1 MRKLLALLA
10 LVALCGCQALS
21 VDDLL
26 SQAERQIVSA
36 PDSALVTV
44 KSIKRFALINPKHRA
59 RYGVLYSAALDK
71 NYIDVAADSLIRFS
85 ATYYDTHGPESER
98 MRAYYYLGRV
108 YENAKDYQQA
118 LLYYLDA
125 AQHPDRVEDNYLKG
139 LLYSSL
145 GEMYERYYNY
155 EKAYKY
161 AEQSYNYYKEAK
173 LPKHQVYQLYKAGIY
188 CANLK
193 ENDKGIKYLNQ
204 AIDLADE
211 IGYKR
216 IAPKVYYQLIRVYNE
231 NYEFDKSYQIIK
243 LHKEILTNKALNE
256 PYLYGAIG
264 NVFTAKGLH
273 SQADEFYNKGY
284 AIAKNKI
291 DSIHLQYYISRALAL
306 KGRPLES
313 LEFYSHSLYNQIG
326 YISQNID
333 KYTSAN
339 AVEFFNQKDRT
350 EKDRIQKRQKRNT
363 IATVL
368 IVIVIV
374 VCLIIRERRVLLRK
388 NIQINQ
394 YMDVVNTLQKEI
406 DSRDSKIQQITD
418 DSLKDRCETINQ
430 LCRTY
435 FETTH
440 SKRQQSIIF
449 NEVKT
454 LVENLSSDAYLETVE
469 RCVNQYCD
477 NLLVQ
482 LKQDLPEL
490 SHNEYKLAC
499 FVCIGFSTQVMC
511 LVFECT
517 PEILYRRVYRLRDK
531 IRHCPSE
538 HKAKYLKY
546 I

>member
-1 MRKLLALLA
+1 MKHLLALLA

-26 SQAERQIVSA
+26 GQAERQIVSA

-44 KSIKRFALINPKHRA
+44 KSIKRYALINPKHRA
-59 RYGVLYSAALDK
+59 RYGVIYSAALDK

-125 AQHPDRVEDNYLKG
+125 AQHPDRVDDNYLKG

-155 EKAYKY
+155 KKAYQY

-284 AIAKNKI
+284 AIAKNKV
-291 DSIHLQYYISRALAL
+291 DSINLQYYISRALAL

-313 LEFYSHSLYNQIG
+313 LELYSHSLYNQIG

-333 KYTSAN
+333 KYTSAT

-469 RCVNQYCD
+469 KCVNQYCD

-482 LKQDLPEL
+482 LKQDMPEL

>member
-1 MRKLLALLA
+1 
-10 LVALCGCQALS
+10 
-21 VDDLL
+21 
-26 SQAERQIVSA
+26 
-36 PDSALVTV
+36 
-44 KSIKRFALINPKHRA
+44 
-59 RYGVLYSAALDK
+59 LDK

-155 EKAYKY
+155 KKAYQY

-284 AIAKNKI
+284 AIAKNKV
-291 DSIHLQYYISRALAL
+291 DSINLQYYISRALAL
-306 KGRPLES
+306 KGRP
-313 LEFYSHSLYNQIG
+313 
-326 YISQNID
+326 
-333 KYTSAN
+333 
-339 AVEFFNQKDRT
+339 
-350 EKDRIQKRQKRNT
+350 
-363 IATVL
+363 
-368 IVIVIV
+368 
-374 VCLIIRERRVLLRK
+374 
-388 NIQINQ
+388 
-394 YMDVVNTLQKEI
+394 
-406 DSRDSKIQQITD
+406 
-418 DSLKDRCETINQ
+418 
-430 LCRTY
+430 
-435 FETTH
+435 
-440 SKRQQSIIF
+440 
-449 NEVKT
+449 
-454 LVENLSSDAYLETVE
+454 
-469 RCVNQYCD
+469 
-477 NLLVQ
+477 
-482 LKQDLPEL
+482 
-490 SHNEYKLAC
+490 
-499 FVCIGFSTQVMC
+499 
-511 LVFECT
+511 
-517 PEILYRRVYRLRDK
+517 
-531 IRHCPSE
+531 
-538 HKAKYLKY
+538 
-546 I
+546 

>member
-1 MRKLLALLA
+1 MKHLLALFA

-44 KSIKRFALINPKHRA
+44 KSIKRYALINPKHRA
-59 RYGVLYSAALDK
+59 RYGVLFSAALDK

-155 EKAYKY
+155 EKAYQY

-313 LEFYSHSLYNQIG
+313 LELYSHSLYNQIG

-333 KYTSAN
+333 KYTSAT

-406 DSRDSKIQQITD
+406 DSRDSKLQQITD

-440 SKRQQSIIF
+440 SKRQQTIIF

-482 LKQDLPEL
+482 LKKDMPEL

-538 HKAKYLKY
+538 HQAKYLKY

>member
-1 MRKLLALLA
+1 MKHLLALLA
-10 LVALCGCQALS
+10 LFALCGCQALS

-44 KSIKRFALINPKHRA
+44 KSIKRYALINPKHRA

-256 PYLYGAIG
+256 PYIYGAIG

-284 AIAKNKI
+284 AIAKNKV
-291 DSIHLQYYISRALAL
+291 DSINLQYYISRALAL

-313 LEFYSHSLYNQIG
+313 LELYSHSLYNQIG

-469 RCVNQYCD
+469 KCVNQYCD

-482 LKQDLPEL
+482 LKQDMPEL